1 MFGRRTSQVASLD
14 ETAAITAVRSQPT
27 AHIKAMRGPGRIQ
40 TKPQI
45 SERLEA
51 RLCTERRRP
60 SSRLQPVCSYASKF
74 DALDQSNRRRL
85 YCLRRTI
92 RAI

>member
-1 MFGRRTSQVASLD
+1 MVHRACKLARACVPAVDPVAFTTDVRTYRTSRVASLD

-27 AHIKAMRGPGRIQ
+27 AHIKAMRGPGRIK

-51 RLCTERRRP
+51 RLCTERRQP
-60 SSRLQPVCSYASKF
+60 SN
-74 DALDQSNRRRL
+74 QSPS
-85 YCLRRTI
+85 
-92 RAI
+92 A